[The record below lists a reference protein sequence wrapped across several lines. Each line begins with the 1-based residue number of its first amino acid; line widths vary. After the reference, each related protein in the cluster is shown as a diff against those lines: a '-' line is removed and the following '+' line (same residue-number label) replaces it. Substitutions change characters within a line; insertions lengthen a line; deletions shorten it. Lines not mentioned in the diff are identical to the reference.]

1 MVADKNILD
10 DVLSLS
16 MQLNR
21 QAFARPPVEGWLN
34 SFLAMMYERFAS
46 ANVKG
51 IQIAQVI
58 GDVALR
64 MGSAGTVPNHASD
77 QYALDDSS
85 PIAAALKSRQLATA
99 PDTRVY
105 PIMIG
110 DDAVGVLIA
119 YCSDPGQAVDD
130 ALGAMAL
137 QLGPAI
143 MQQLKSPGPT
153 TGRLTRQIDMMRSL
167 YQATQTVSSAL
178 ESVEVLNRG
187 AR

>member
-1 MVADKNILD
+1 MQLVMGISPSPSTWIAFPTTLWASSRRVGVMAANKSTLD

-34 SFLAMMYERFAS
+34 SFMAMLYERFAS

-85 PIAAALKSRQLATA
+85 PIAAALK
-99 PDTRVY
+99 
-105 PIMIG
+105 
-110 DDAVGVLIA
+110 
-119 YCSDPGQAVDD
+119 
-130 ALGAMAL
+130 
-137 QLGPAI
+137 
-143 MQQLKSPGPT
+143 
-153 TGRLTRQIDMMRSL
+153 
-167 YQATQTVSSAL
+167 
-178 ESVEVLNRG
+178 
-187 AR
+187 

>member
-1 MVADKNILD
+1 MVADKNVLD

-51 IQIAQVI
+51 IQVAQVI
-58 GDVALR
+58 GDVALK

-77 QYALDDSS
+77 QYPLDDAS
-85 PIAAALKSRQLATA
+85 PIAAALKSRQMTTA

-105 PIMIG
+105 PIMTG

-119 YCSDPGQAVDD
+119 YCSEPTQIIDD

-143 MQQLKSPGPT
+143 VQQPRSPGPQ
-153 TGRLTRQIDMMRSL
+153 TGRLTR
-167 YQATQTVSSAL
+167 
-178 ESVEVLNRG
+178 
-187 AR
+187 